1 MAEKTGAGGKPQDFD
16 SNSGRYVK
24 GSGQGYNSQ
33 SDIQPLKNAVE
44 QKAKSPETVYG
55 FANKKLKN
63 SPDHIHHAK
72 EMGFKNQD
80 EYENAAAEFWNS
92 LDGEIYYGSKRGRFA
107 KYNEKTKEY
116 VVVDKDGTLR
126 TYYLLP
132 KKQFEKKTKQ
142 EGFEKWKK

>member
-63 SPDHIHHAK
+63 LPDHIQHAK

-92 LDGEIYYGSKRGRFA
+92 PDGEIYYGSKRGRFA
-107 KYNEKTKEY
+107 KYNEKTGEY
-116 VVVDKDGTLR
+116 AVVDVDGNLK
-126 TYYLLP
+126 TYYKISL
-132 KKQFEKKTKQ
+132 KKFKRIKEQ
-142 EGFEKWKK
+142 EGF